1 MNMMVWMNY
10 RGKTC
15 GIRCIIVGELW
26 RGACRGVGHI
36 LCCKRRSSGN
46 DEMILKSET

>member
-15 GIRCIIVGELW
+15 GIRCIIEESCGEVLAEEL
-26 RGACRGVGHI
+26 GIFYVVSDGV
-36 LCCKRRSSGN
+36 LVMTK
-46 DEMILKSET
+46 